1 MGNFELSNLQFS
13 NFKLSSFEQSIF
25 KEESLYRSHLSTYIT
40 AQFRNK
46 QDLSTYTSPS
56 PHMAPPLPSQGV
68 PLEQGLSRLGRCN
81 ASRVITHTMAG
92 WINRFRSSSL
102 FSMETNYLNR
112 IRPYFGLH
120 SGIFMW
126 GWKPRWIFS
135 ARRYH
140 QTWMGNPKEYWKV
153 GWEITQHRIKLRWTS
168 MSATVTKTLLIAQT

>member
-1 MGNFELSNLQFS
+1 MSSWNTLAWQWVTLNNSILNKARPLYLHVP
-13 NFKLSSFEQSIF
+13 LSSHGAP
-25 KEESLYRSHLSTYIT
+25 LSH
-40 AQFRNK
+40 
-46 QDLSTYTSPS
+46 
-56 PHMAPPLPSQGV
+56 GV

-153 GWEITQHRIKLRWTS
+153 GWEITHYRLKLRWTS
-168 MSATVTKTLLIAQT
+168 MSATVTKTLLIAQI